1 MQVLSAEALMGGALL
16 FVQCYP
22 VLVVV
27 FGSAVTTQII
37 LNNAR
42 IAFQRSLAG
51 RCSDSTSAFR
61 KLILSS
67 SKSFLPT
74 LKNR

>member
-27 FGSAVTTQII
+27 FGSAVTTQILLI
-37 LNNAR
+37 TLES
-42 IAFQRSLAG
+42 AFQRSLAG
-51 RCSDSTSAFR
+51 
-61 KLILSS
+61 
-67 SKSFLPT
+67 
-74 LKNR
+74 